1 MKILDKIFV
10 ISIILIPMLL
20 YICVKF
26 YEVDRFNIIYMLVF
40 IITLLF
46 IIYDLSYVFLTVIL
60 KVGKDVNRISLF
72 YKKDD

>member
-10 ISIILIPMLL
+10 ISIILIPILL

-26 YEVDRFNIIYMLVF
+26 YEVDRFNVIYMLGF

-46 IIYDLSYVFLTVIL
+46 IIYDLIYVFLTVIL

>member
-46 IIYDLSYVFLTVIL
+46 IIYDVIYIFLTAIL
-60 KVGKDVNRISLF
+60 KVGKDANTISLF

>member
-46 IIYDLSYVFLTVIL
+46 IIYDVIYIFLTAIL